1 MGSARVFLMS
11 RRGRPQNAKAG
22 IRIRSLPALDGDTF
36 LSRAFAMSERS
47 QHQLRI
53 DITPASVGRI
63 EIEISRGLK
72 AGNYEAWIRP
82 KRRSN
87 PQNDQMHVLFR
98 EIARKT
104 GHTVGE
110 IKEYAK
116 VNILGTKEVTIN
128 GKPTEI
134 ARPTSD
140 LSKLE
145 ASDFIAQLEALL
157 HEL

>member
-1 MGSARVFLMS
+1 
-11 RRGRPQNAKAG
+11 
-22 IRIRSLPALDGDTF
+22 
-36 LSRAFAMSERS
+36 MSERS

-53 DITPASVGRI
+53 DITPASIDRI

-140 LSKLE
+140 LSRLE

-157 HEL
+157 HAL

>member
-1 MGSARVFLMS
+1 MSGSH
-11 RRGRPQNAKAG
+11 Q
-22 IRIRSLPALDGDTF
+22 T
-36 LSRAFAMSERS
+36 
-47 QHQLRI
+47 QLRI
-53 DITPASVGRI
+53 DIKPSTVELINTFTAL
-63 EIEISRGLK
+63 GLK
-72 AGNYEAWIRP
+72 KGNYEAWIRP

-98 EIARKT
+98 EIAAKT

-116 VNILGTKEVTIN
+116 LNFLGTKEVIIN
-128 GKPTEI
+128 GVQTEI

-145 ASDFIAQLEALL
+145 ASDFIDRLEALL
-157 HEL
+157 HEI

>member
-1 MGSARVFLMS
+1 
-11 RRGRPQNAKAG
+11 
-22 IRIRSLPALDGDTF
+22 
-36 LSRAFAMSERS
+36 MSERH
-47 QHQLRI
+47 QDQLRI
-53 DITPASVGRI
+53 DIKPSTMERI
-63 EIEISRGLK
+63 NSFTALGLEK
-72 AGNYEAWIRP
+72 GNYEAWIRP

-98 EIARKT
+98 EIAGKT

-116 VNILGTKEVTIN
+116 LNFLGTKEVNIN
-128 GKPTEI
+128 GVQTEI

-145 ASDFIAQLEALL
+145 ASDFIARLEALL
-157 HEL
+157 HEV